1 MLPKT
6 SLQRKM
12 LQLYETNVNGDEE
25 KVLQGIMVAVVN
37 KLTSCR
43 ATTKVVKEKNEQLEA
58 EMAKLNKEK
67 VALWKEKEQSDNR
80 TKVGEE
86 NIKKLAAD
94 VTVLRVRCES
104 LLEERGRHVQEL
116 ETLRAQNAS
125 WAADNAKLN
134 QQVVRKTAELNSS
147 RNSSMNESSSSQ

>member
-94 VTVLRVRCES
+94 VTVVRVC
-104 LLEERGRHVQEL
+104 GV
-116 ETLRAQNAS
+116 
-125 WAADNAKLN
+125 
-134 QQVVRKTAELNSS
+134 
-147 RNSSMNESSSSQ
+147 